1 MQVHSQLA
9 EWSQDLH
16 QLKSIMDTLEEEDQ
30 LLTQS
35 IVSDAKEANGSNS
48 AESSG
53 AASGGKSMR
62 DLTASVSKKT
72 EDALSVSSQ
81 TPQDGLELLEG
92 IAHLSQQMVEEAKED
107 VELFNRAGNS
117 ANAPNK

>member
-1 MQVHSQLA
+1 MQVHSQLV

-30 LLTQS
+30 LLSQS
-35 IVSDAKEANGSNS
+35 FDSDLKEPHGSNG
-48 AESSG
+48 AESSS
-53 AASGGKSMR
+53 AASQGKSMR
-62 DLTASVSKKT
+62 DLTASVSKRT

-107 VELFNRAGNS
+107 VELFSRAGSS
-117 ANAPNK
+117 ANGPKM